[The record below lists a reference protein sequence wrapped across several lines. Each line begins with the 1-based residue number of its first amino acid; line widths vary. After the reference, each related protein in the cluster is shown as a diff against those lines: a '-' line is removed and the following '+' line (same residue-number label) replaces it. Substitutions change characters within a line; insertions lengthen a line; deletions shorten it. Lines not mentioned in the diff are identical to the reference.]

1 MCVKFRGSGIDYL
14 SRRWIF
20 DIGAV
25 WITGAGCFL
34 VQNKGGYRDV
44 ECNSGALASNRKRS
58 ELTGSEAFFYACVRA
73 LTAGHR
79 VRTCLFAKFRKDDLL
94 AETVLC

>member
-14 SRRWIF
+14 SRWWIF

-44 ECNSGALASNRKRS
+44 ECNSGALASNTKRS
-58 ELTGSEAFFYACVRA
+58 ELTGSEAFFTHVSV
-73 LTAGHR
+73 LLQQDTASGPAF
-79 VRTCLFAKFRKDDLL
+79 LQSF
-94 AETVLC
+94 